1 MSEAGY
7 PPKVGVEILD
17 ARLEEGALQID
28 WGDGHHSALP
38 LALLRAKCPC
48 AACRTVREAPPDP
61 FRVLTASEAA
71 AVPDLRDIEPVGRYG
86 LRPVWMDGHNT
97 GIFTYDYLRGLCPCP
112 ECTARRT
119 A

>member
-1 MSEAGY
+1 MTTPETQIRDAG
-7 PPKVGVEILD
+7 I
-17 ARLEEGALQID
+17 AEGALQIE

-48 AACRTVREAPPDP
+48 ATCREVREAPPDP
-61 FRVLTASEAA
+61 FRVLSASEAA
-71 AVPDLRDIEPVGRYG
+71 AVPDLQDIEPVGRYG
-86 LRPVWMDGHNT
+86 IRPVWRDGHST
-97 GIFTYDYLRGLCPCP
+97 GIFTFEYLRQLCACP